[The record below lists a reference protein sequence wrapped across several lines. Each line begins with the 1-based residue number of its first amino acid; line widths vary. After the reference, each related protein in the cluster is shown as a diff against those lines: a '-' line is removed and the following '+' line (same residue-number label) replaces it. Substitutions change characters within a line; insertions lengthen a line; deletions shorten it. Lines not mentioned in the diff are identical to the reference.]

1 MVLVTKFAHTF
12 GKRGVHGQ
20 YAALA
25 LHRFENH
32 GTGAVRNLL
41 FKSTNVI
48 ERQMGNRT
56 RTRAKAGRILILPAD
71 TDREKRAAV
80 ETVREGDD
88 FILLLAIIVK
98 SRSAGELERS
108 LIGFGAGVCK
118 KHPVKPCE

>member
-20 YAALA
+20 HAALA

-56 RTRAKAGRILILPAD
+56 RTRAEAGRILILPAD

-88 FILLLAIIVK
+88 FILLLAVIVK

>member
-1 MVLVTKFAHTF
+1 MVLVAKFAHAL

-20 YAALA
+20 HAALA

-32 GTGAVRNLL
+32 GAGAVRNLL

-56 RTRAKAGRILILPAD
+56 RTRAEAGRILILPAD

-88 FILLLAIIVK
+88 FILLLAVVVK
-98 SRSAGELERS
+98 SGSAGELKRS
-108 LIGFGAGVCK
+108 LIGFSAGICK
-118 KHPVKPCE
+118 KHPVKPRE